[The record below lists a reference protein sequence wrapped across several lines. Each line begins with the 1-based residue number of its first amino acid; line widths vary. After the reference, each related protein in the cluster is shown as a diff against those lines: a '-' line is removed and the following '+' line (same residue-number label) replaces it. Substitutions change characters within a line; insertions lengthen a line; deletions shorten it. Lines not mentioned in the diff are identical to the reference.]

1 MSLFYEDVGDGP
13 PVVLVHG
20 WPLSCRFWEPQIGPL
35 VEAGRRVVCYDRRG
49 FGDSSRPWHGYDH
62 ATFTADLAALVEA
75 LDLTGL
81 TLVGFSTGCAEAVGY
96 AAASRRVARLVLG
109 SPVVYPDPLADELR
123 TASLRHR
130 IPMLDDLL
138 LRFFAVD
145 GYSALDER
153 TRLYL
158 LGLAA
163 GASPRGTAESMA
175 AWRSADPAA
184 DLSAVAVPTLII
196 QGEGDA
202 FVPQQDSGARLVR
215 AIAGSVLVTIPDAP
229 HGALLTHDEQWN
241 QLLLDFLAS

>member
-49 FGDSSRPWHGYDH
+49 FGRSSRPWHGYDH
-62 ATFTADLAALVEA
+62 HTFTADLAALVEA

-81 TLVGFSTGCAEAVGY
+81 TLVGFSTGCAEAVRY
-96 AAASRRVARLVLG
+96 AGSGGVARLVLG
-109 SPVVYPDPLADELR
+109 SPVLYPDPLADELR
-123 TASLRHR
+123 IASRRHR

-145 GYSALDER
+145 GHSTLDEQ

-158 LGLAA
+158 LRLAA
-163 GASPRGTAESMA
+163 DASPQGTADSLA
-175 AWRSADPAA
+175 AWSSADPAA
-184 DLSAVAVPTLII
+184 DLSRVAVPTLII

-202 FVPQQDSGARLVR
+202 FVPPLGGGARVER
-215 AIAGSVLVTIPDAP
+215 AIAGSALVTIPDAP
-229 HGALLTHDEQWN
+229 HGAPLTHFEQWN
-241 QLLLDFLAS
+241 QLLLEFSAR